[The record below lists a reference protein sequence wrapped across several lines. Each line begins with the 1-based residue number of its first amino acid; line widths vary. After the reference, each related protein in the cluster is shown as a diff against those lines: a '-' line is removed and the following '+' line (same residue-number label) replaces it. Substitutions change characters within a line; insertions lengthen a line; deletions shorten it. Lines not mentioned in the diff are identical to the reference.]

1 MTTFTPATNIYAA
14 IAAGPTAEERE
25 AERRR
30 AIDARLARQDRLRTA
45 VCVTPEP
52 PIPVVV
58 KSPLAGRRTRGPE
71 RRDRADH
78 TRRKAAAVADYA
90 SAFPSLQNR
99 AEHGDLI
106 RSLCARY
113 DLSGSTMDRIAQEW
127 RWSQG
132 VRIPSRVTAPREL
145 SLLRW
150 FHASTS
156 RQRPL
161 PAEAVLAQTNAP
173 DYRAMGNV
181 LYCLRKSLAAA
192 FGDEARQ
199 CVVYDRD
206 RQGYYFDHELA
217 ATYPALMAILEEAQP

>member
-1 MTTFTPATNIYAA
+1 MTTFSPATNRYAA
-14 IAAGPTAEERE
+14 IAAGPTDAERE
-25 AERRR
+25 AERQR
-30 AIDARLARQDRLRTA
+30 ALKARLARQNRLRTA

-52 PIPVVV
+52 AVVV
-58 KSPLAGRRTRGPE
+58 KSPLADRRPRGPE
-71 RRDRADH
+71 KRDRADH
-78 TRRKAAAVADYA
+78 ARRKAAAAADYA
-90 SAFPSLQNR
+90 AAFPTLQNR
-99 AEHGDLI
+99 AEHDQLI
-106 RSLCARY
+106 TSLCFRH

-145 SLLRW
+145 SMLRW

-161 PAEAVLAQTNAP
+161 PAEAVLEQTNAP

-217 ATYPALMAILEEAQP
+217 ATYPALMAMLEEAQP

>member
-1 MTTFTPATNIYAA
+1 MTTFSPATNIYAA
-14 IAAGPTAEERE
+14 IAAGPTDAERE

-52 PIPVVV
+52 PIVV

-132 VRIPSRVTAPREL
+132 VRIPVRVTAPREL
-145 SLLRW
+145 SMLRW

-161 PAEAVLAQTNAP
+161 PAEAVLAQTTAP
-173 DYRAMGNV
+173 DYREMGNV

-192 FGDEARQ
+192 FGDEARK

>member
-1 MTTFTPATNIYAA
+1 
-14 IAAGPTAEERE
+14 
-25 AERRR
+25 
-30 AIDARLARQDRLRTA
+30 
-45 VCVTPEP
+45 
-52 PIPVVV
+52 
-58 KSPLAGRRTRGPE
+58 
-71 RRDRADH
+71 
-78 TRRKAAAVADYA
+78 
-90 SAFPSLQNR
+90 
-99 AEHGDLI
+99 
-106 RSLCARY
+106 
-113 DLSGSTMDRIAQEW
+113 MDRIAQEW

-132 VRIPSRVTAPREL
+132 VRIPVRVTAPREL
-145 SLLRW
+145 SMLRW

-161 PAEAVLAQTNAP
+161 PAEAVLEQTNAP

-217 ATYPALMAILEEAQP
+217 ATYPALMAMLEEAQP